1 MLQVMLLIALII
13 LSFSVL
19 TGLVRVLLGPSM
31 PDRIIALDTIGINL
45 IGIVAI
51 LSVMQRTQTYLEIIL
66 LIGIVAFLGTIAFS
80 KYIEKG
86 AVIEHERSD
95 R

>member
-1 MLQVMLLIALII
+1 MLQGMLLIALVI

-19 TGLVRVLLGPSM
+19 AGLCRVLLGPSM

-86 AVIEHERSD
+86 AVIEHERSN